1 MAETKGSTDRRETFL
16 GSAAYADTKHDFVH
30 GKFKV
35 KLLDKV
41 LNQREMYNKGLFGE
55 SNKDFKPL
63 NYKDEDTLLNSLLS
77 EPASPQDSRSS
88 KTLTLDDILTNII
101 KKGNQEITINVT
113 GKPIQYNVK
122 GIVGKII
129 NVEQQNGKTNTQR
142 GGVKMKTGPKSNKL
156 VKSSR
161 KSIKGK
167 PGVNKMTRSERK
179 KNKKYISARE
189 LVADEFGLENNAAL
203 VIDATS
209 VSISTILKTGDY
221 LSDKRIYYV
230 MTPEILNDPAGKT
243 S

>member
-1 MAETKGSTDRRETFL
+1 MAETKGSTDRRESFL
-16 GSAAYADTKHDFVH
+16 GSAAYADTKHDFGH

-129 NVEQQNGKTNTQR
+129 NVVKLTHNVVVFQRRPDLNLTN
-142 GGVKMKTGPKSNKL
+142 L
-156 VKSSR
+156 SSL
-161 KSIKGK
+161 
-167 PGVNKMTRSERK
+167 SER
-179 KNKKYISARE
+179 
-189 LVADEFGLENNAAL
+189 V
-203 VIDATS
+203 
-209 VSISTILKTGDY
+209 LKGNQ
-221 LSDKRIYYV
+221 
-230 MTPEILNDPAGKT
+230 E
-243 S
+243 